1 SELINE
7 NLLKNAPVFERCHL
21 AVFLEGYVEIKDED
35 IWIMGLFASGTID
48 LTVNMEEKVVNADGE
63 PMPMEDIFF
72 NAMELVIAK
81 IQDPQ

>member
-1 SELINE
+1 
-7 NLLKNAPVFERCHL
+7 
-21 AVFLEGYVEIKDED
+21 
-35 IWIMGLFASGTID
+35 MGLFASGTID